1 MKSQSLSEQADELKA
16 HEEELIG
23 IIEKRSLEM
32 ERANQLQE
40 AYNNYNS
47 SNDSSF
53 GSFKDSIDDKLSD
66 IEMGTI
72 RSLVSQDD
80 ID

>member
-1 MKSQSLSEQADELKA
+1 MSEQADELKA

-40 AYNNYNS
+40 AYDNYNS
-47 SNDSSF
+47 SM
-53 GSFKDSIDDKLSD
+53 IHLSAHLK
-66 IEMGTI
+66 I
-72 RSLVSQDD
+72 L
-80 ID
+80 